1 MIMKARVY
9 KIGRVGGQV
18 GDHARSQ
25 CCSSSPEP
33 DCLRIPCC
41 SWEVSPLLEIFRSS
55 ADWMRVTHIME
66 DNVLYLKSASLNVK
80 SYPKTLTESMQ
91 NNV

>member
-1 MIMKARVY
+1 
-9 KIGRVGGQV
+9 
-18 GDHARSQ
+18 
-25 CCSSSPEP
+25 
-33 DCLRIPCC
+33 
-41 SWEVSPLLEIFRSS
+41 
-55 ADWMRVTHIME
+55 ME